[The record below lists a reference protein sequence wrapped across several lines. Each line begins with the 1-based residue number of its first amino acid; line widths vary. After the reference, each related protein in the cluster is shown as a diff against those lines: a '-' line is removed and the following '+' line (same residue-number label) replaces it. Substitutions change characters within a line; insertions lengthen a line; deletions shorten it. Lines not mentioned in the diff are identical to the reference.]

1 MWQALVVM
9 MVMAAP
15 PADRAAEAKAAR
27 ADASDPARRLAQAMR
42 TGTFD
47 AADAVSIVGWVLNER
62 EERVAE
68 GFLDA
73 LRTADLAGG
82 GKRDARWD
90 PTARA
95 MVRLFERALSDAAA
109 HRPSTGEWS
118 EVEDLLKAAAPALAA
133 ALRDGKR

>member
-9 MVMAAP
+9 MMMAAP
-15 PADRAAEAKAAR
+15 PAGHAAEGRTAR
-27 ADASDPARRLAQAMR
+27 ADAGDPARRLAQAMR

-62 EERVAE
+62 EEKVAE
-68 GFLDA
+68 GFLEA
-73 LRTADLAGG
+73 LRTADLNG

>member
-1 MWQALVVM
+1 MWQALIVM

-15 PADRAAEAKAAR
+15 PAGRAAEAK

-62 EERVAE
+62 EEKVAE
-68 GFLDA
+68 GFLEA

-90 PTARA
+90 PAARA

-109 HRPSTGEWS
+109 HRRSTGEWS

>member
-15 PADRAAEAKAAR
+15 PAGGTAEGRAAR
-27 ADASDPARRLAQAMR
+27 ADASDPAQRLAQAMR

-68 GFLDA
+68 GFLQA
-73 LRTADLAGG
+73 LRTADVTGG
-82 GKRDARWD
+82 RKDARWD
-90 PTARA
+90 PAARA

-109 HRPSTGEWS
+109 HRRSSGEWS